1 MAINKCMKKLI
12 YLPIVFM
19 IFCLCIWNNFCF
31 LDTLK
36 SLDLAGY
43 SIFCE
48 GDISLKNYDSCVLS
62 GGVKIYSFSGQNIS
76 SKIGQKNVLCEQVFL
91 QKNERKNY
99 IKNNHLKLIKSET
112 FDDIKIDYYMCKKL
126 PKYTC
131 INNKKF
137 NIVIAE
143 KSDGVVIG
151 YPAIMGSL

>member
-1 MAINKCMKKLI
+1 
-12 YLPIVFM
+12 M
-19 IFCLCIWNNFCF
+19 IFCLCMWNDFCF

-43 SIFCE
+43 SVFCE
-48 GDISLKNYDSCVLS
+48 GDISLENYDNCMLT
-62 GGVKIYSFSGQNIS
+62 GGVKIYSFSSQNIDK
-76 SKIGQKNVLCEQVFL
+76 KIGQKKVLCEQVFL

-99 IKNNHLKLIKSET
+99 IKNNDLKYVKSE
-112 FDDIKIDYYMCKKL
+112 DLEGIKIDYYMCKKL

-131 INNKKF
+131 VNNKKF